1 MKHAL
6 ILAAVTF
13 LAAPTLAQTQGYV
26 RVQDAKL
33 PFSVELPKGWVGLK
47 TNDGLAGITAASAAK
62 PPAAMIRLIFIP
74 KNGKQVDIPTE
85 LAAFEKSV
93 QADGTRVKRLS
104 EKRAAYGGVSGVERL
119 YDMNIKGKTYKMR
132 LWFGNGAKNF
142 YSFQHIN
149 GKASYAKTDPA
160 FTRALSSLRFK

>member
-6 ILAAVTF
+6 TLAALTF
-13 LAAPTLAQTQGYV
+13 AAAPALAQAQGYV

-33 PFSVELPKGWVGLK
+33 PFSVDLPKGWVGLK

-74 KNGKQVDIPTE
+74 KNGKTVNLPVE

-93 QADGTRVKRLS
+93 QADGTKLSRLT
-104 EKRAAYGGVSGVERL
+104 EKSVAYGGVSGIERT
-119 YDMNIKGKTYKMR
+119 YNMTIKGQAYKMR

-149 GKASYAKTDPA
+149 TTAGYAKTDPA
-160 FTRALSSLRFK
+160 FTRALTSLKFR